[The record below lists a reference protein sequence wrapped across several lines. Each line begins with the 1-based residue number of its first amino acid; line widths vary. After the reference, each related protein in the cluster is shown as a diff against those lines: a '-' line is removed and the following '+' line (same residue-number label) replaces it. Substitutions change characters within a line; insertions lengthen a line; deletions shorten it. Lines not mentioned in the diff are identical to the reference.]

1 MLNTGLSYLNY
12 GFDDNYAG
20 QLGQLAPQNACLLA
34 LYGNKGSY
42 QLKPN
47 ANTYAVSGG
56 RDMLHWNGVG
66 CSSCSNGKKCMN
78 GYLMEPY
85 FDFSEFSIGD
95 GCNGP
100 TDTDPTYTALHCKFD
115 VSLGGKQ
122 LRINSLAK
130 LSYLVFIK
138 QYVLFTRTLFLSLFF
153 RISCDS

>member
-1 MLNTGLSYLNY
+1 MLEKLGGTCTSSDAKSFTLVSNTGLSYLNY
-12 GFDDNYAG
+12 GFDDNTKNA
-20 QLGQLAPQNACLLA
+20 GQLAPQNACLLA

-85 FDFSEFSIGD
+85 FDFTTFMTGSMCI
-95 GCNGP
+95 NP
-100 TDTDPTYTALHCKFD
+100 NDTDPTWTELHCKFD
-115 VSLGGKQ
+115 VSLGK
-122 LRINSLAK
+122 
-130 LSYLVFIK
+130 
-138 QYVLFTRTLFLSLFF
+138 
-153 RISCDS
+153 